1 MFNKS
6 KSKKTSGKSAKG
18 APRKLR
24 RKFQFGRS
32 LPIIVA
38 VLMTGVALMAAQP
51 TKINKVETPIVQIV
65 SQDDSVD
72 VPTPVRT
79 LAKGESL
86 KGVEFRSVKWPR
98 SKVGNTYVQSLE
110 PYKSFFALTPL
121 PANLP
126 IPIAAISNA
135 APDANAVAEAIPP
148 GMRAITVKVDAES
161 AVEGW
166 ARTGNSIDVI
176 LVRPAKDN
184 AIGLESLVIAENIK
198 ILSAGAS
205 TANVGG
211 GENAARAPN
220 TVTLLVSQEDALKVK
235 TAANV
240 GRLTFA
246 LRGNGD
252 VTPTI
257 STSIDGRKLFGQPKL
272 EVKQQSFSGKAKGP
286 DGKTYVLA
294 DDSKWLRSSEG
305 VSSEEVKP

>member
-1 MFNKS
+1 MFTKS
-6 KSKKTSGKSAKG
+6 KS
-18 APRKLR
+18 PRRLR
-24 RKFQFGRS
+24 RRNQVLGS
-32 LPIIVA
+32 IPAVA
-38 VLMTGVALMAAQP
+38 AVILTGIALAAARP
-51 TKINKVETPIVQIV
+51 ARVPDVESPRIQIV
-65 SQDDSVD
+65 SEEDTVD
-72 VPTPVRT
+72 LPTPSRG

-98 SKVGNTYVQSLE
+98 SKVSPGYLQSIE
-110 PYKSFFALTPL
+110 PYRDYFTQAQL

-126 IPIAAISNA
+126 IPLAALSNA
-135 APDANAVAEAIPP
+135 PLDANAVAEAIPP

-176 LVRPAKDN
+176 LVRPSKEN
-184 AIGLESLVIAENIK
+184 GLGLESLVIAENIK
-198 ILSAGAS
+198 ILSAGATTS
-205 TANVGG
+205 NSSG

-252 VTPTI
+252 STPTI
-257 STSIDGRKLFGQPKL
+257 ATSIDGRKLLGQSRL
-272 EVKQQSFSGKAKGP
+272 ETTRQSILGKAKGP
-286 DGKTYVLA
+286 DGKTYVL
-294 DDSKWLRSSEG
+294 DQDSKWLRSSE
-305 VSSEEVKP
+305 VSEQHSREQSKLAEN